1 MVHQSTLVVRA
12 AMAFRSMMIAILT
25 TWLGSCSDLQAQ
37 DQAGIKR
44 EGIPSGSSVSS
55 LTLNDTSRGELLLC
69 GGAANCRRI
78 CCRSST
84 IEVAV
89 KTWLSSR
96 PRATIPIG
104 DFTRWRQAW
113 ADFNWRNIDIVHA
126 ESREQAEAESLAEV
140 LSKATAVWI
149 SGGDQ
154 SRLANRYLGS
164 RVEEE
169 IRGVMRRGG
178 IVGGTSAG
186 SAIVTKI
193 MISGGKLEPRIDKG
207 LDILPKAIVDQHF
220 SQRGRQTRLA
230 NAVANH
236 PDRIGIG
243 IDESTGLHITSKAAK
258 VLGQGAVYVYK
269 SLPNAVN
276 DSEET
281 KVTLASFNPKRFEA
295 GSLIAIDDLPLLCE

>member
-69 GGAANCRRI
+69 GGGELPTNL
-78 CCRSST
+78 
-84 IEVAV
+84 
-89 KTWLSSR
+89 LSEFYHR
-96 PRATIPIG
+96 GRGENLVVIPTASHYSDLG

-258 VLGQGAVYVYK
+258 VLDKEPFMCIRACPMQ
-269 SLPNAVN
+269 
-276 DSEET
+276 
-281 KVTLASFNPKRFEA
+281 
-295 GSLIAIDDLPLLCE
+295 